1 MTGEQQ
7 VTGARV
13 MVAKGP
19 RVPRQPIEPPD
30 WTRRSYDPAL
40 PDWLQLRD
48 DQLDA
53 VERVVKEYET
63 GSRVVFMDAPTG
75 SGKTIMA
82 ELVRRR
88 LGVQRGLYV
97 CTTKSLQE
105 QVARDFGYARVLK
118 GRRNYLPS
126 SLTRADRG
134 YRDGGHWDGLSVTC
148 GDCDASP
155 PGVPDE
161 EKSCSYCAS
170 VEDCPYQVARR
181 EAQVASVGV
190 LNTAFLLTHLNGV
203 GQRSSP
209 FAGRELVIADE
220 CDTLEDQLLG
230 FVEVRL
236 AKKWVD
242 ALGVEVPKKG
252 SHMTTLRAWLREEV
266 EPGLIELRKQLAS
279 GRGLEARREHRHCD
293 QMVQDVRRVLD
304 REDGWVRD
312 GDEEGGN
319 SPNGL
324 VLKPVSVEDVGKRYL
339 WRHGERWLA
348 MSGTVVSAD
357 TMADNLG
364 LTAAGIEWGV
374 VELPMR
380 FPVAHRRVVYVPVA
394 TMTKK
399 AQDAE
404 GSEVLA
410 RMLRAVERVVEK
422 HPGVNVL
429 VHSHTYRLAKEISEH
444 LGRARVDDRPV
455 ITYLNARDRDRSM
468 GVFRAAATK
477 GGAVMVAASMDRGV
491 DLPYD
496 LCRVQAI
503 VKIPMAS
510 LGSRQV
516 SERRHTPG
524 GDAWYLANTVRNILQ
539 MCGRG
544 VRAMDDECVTYVL
557 DSHFSS
563 TLKDGKRRGM
573 WPAWWLDG
581 LELGRVKE
589 MM

>member
-1 MTGEQQ
+1 MT
-7 VTGARV
+7 RV
-13 MVAKGP
+13 MVPKGP
-19 RVPRQPIEPPD
+19 RATRQVTEPPD
-30 WTRRSYDPAL
+30 WTRRAHDPPL

-53 VERVVKEYET
+53 VERVTKEYDR
-63 GSRVVFMDAPTG
+63 GARVVFLDAPTG
-75 SGKTIMA
+75 TGKTIIA
-82 ELVRRR
+82 ELARRR
-88 LGVQRGLYV
+88 LDVRRGLYV

-155 PGVPDE
+155 AGVPDE
-161 EKSCSYCAS
+161 EKSCSYCSS
-170 VEDCPYQVARR
+170 VEDCPYQTARR
-181 EAQVASVGV
+181 EAQGATVGV
-190 LNTAFLLTHLNGV
+190 LNTAFLLTHLNGA
-203 GQRSSP
+203 GGKMSP
-209 FAGRELVIADE
+209 FASREFVVADE

-230 FVEVRL
+230 FVEFRL
-236 AKKWVD
+236 GSGMALS
-242 ALGVEVPKKG
+242 LGVEVPKKG
-252 SHMTTLRAWLREEV
+252 SHMTTIRAWLGEEV
-266 EPGLIELRKQLAS
+266 LPAIDTARKQITH
-279 GRGLEARREHRHCD
+279 GGLEARRNLRRLD
-293 QMVQDVRRVLD
+293 QLAQDARRVID
-304 REDGWVRD
+304 REEGWVRD
-312 GDEEGGN
+312 GDEEDRDGRDSRHTGN
-319 SPNGL
+319 AL
-324 VLKPVSVEDVGKRYL
+324 VLKPVSVEDVGGRYL

-364 LTAAGIEWGV
+364 LTTAGIEWGV

-380 FPVAHRRVVYVPVA
+380 FPVANRRVVYVPVA
-394 TMTKK
+394 SMTKK
-399 AQDAE
+399 SQDAE
-404 GSEVLA
+404 GSQAIA

-422 HPGVNVL
+422 HPGVNLL

-444 LGRARVDDRPV
+444 LGRVKVDDRPV

-496 LCRVQAI
+496 LCRVQII

-516 SERRHTPG
+516 SERRRTPG
-524 GDAWYLANTVRNILQ
+524 GDAWYLANTVRTIMQ

-573 WPAWWLDG
+573 WPAWWLEA